1 MTKDVRLF
9 VYGSLKVGFR
19 HADVLRDAIRVCSA
33 SAEPFSLV
41 RYGRYPALVAS
52 PSGVVH
58 GELVLV
64 DQALLLQLDE
74 FEQCPN
80 LYQRQAIPLRDGLL
94 AYAYVIDSE
103 LEKHYSEIP
112 GGIWRE

>member
-41 RYGRYPALVAS
+41 RYGRYPALVHERRKEGRS
-52 PSGVVH
+52 HPVRRVH
-58 GELVLV
+58 GGVQR
-64 DQALLLQLDE
+64 DKAGQRAYSATA
-74 FEQCPN
+74 CRASAN
-80 LYQRQAIPLRDGLL
+80 LHRAR
-94 AYAYVIDSE
+94 
-103 LEKHYSEIP
+103 
-112 GGIWRE
+112 R